1 MKYVVLGY
9 IGFDNFGDEAIAYVL
24 SQKLKAQN
32 SDDIVYI
39 SSNPIKTSKMYG
51 VKSCGMLGFI
61 PHVLKSD
68 ILISAGGS
76 LLQDVTSLKSLLYY
90 LFVIAFAKFCQK
102 RVELLAQGI
111 GPINSEIGRLFTRFI
126 LSKVDKITVR
136 DVNSQ
141 KLLENWSINAEL
153 VKDSV
158 FDIDVPKTEKTG
170 RIGIQLRQFK
180 GVNKEFLNRLS
191 DYISE
196 NFNGRIIDVI
206 SLQDSM
212 DFDICNTFANL
223 LKNRGF
229 EVNLKNGLNIQEAI
243 KVISSLDSLI
253 AMRYHANVIAIK
265 AGVKTIA
272 INYDPKVAALA
283 EEYNL
288 PIIEL

>member
-1 MKYVVLGY
+1 MGK
-9 IGFDNFGDEAIAYVL
+9 F
-24 SQKLKAQN
+24 KLKRRLF
-32 SDDIVYI
+32 SDTPTVWNRSEHMKLLHQQGRYAG
-39 SSNPIKTSKMYG
+39 TSKIGLWNVSDAKRQHMAEIYKRNALDKNSFGYG
-51 VKSCGMLGFI
+51 SEHYQRLANRTLLHNKFQGEQGYLYFLKFPKSI
-61 PHVLKSD
+61 
-68 ILISAGGS
+68 
-76 LLQDVTSLKSLLYY
+76 
-90 LFVIAFAKFCQK
+90 
-102 RVELLAQGI
+102 
-111 GPINSEIGRLFTRFI
+111 
-126 LSKVDKITVR
+126 KVDKITVR

-229 EVNLKNGLNIQEAI
+229 EVNLKNGLNMLGITAKTEMGR
-243 KVISSLDSLI
+243 VDS
-253 AMRYHANVIAIK
+253 
-265 AGVKTIA
+265 
-272 INYDPKVAALA
+272 
-283 EEYNL
+283 E
-288 PIIEL
+288 